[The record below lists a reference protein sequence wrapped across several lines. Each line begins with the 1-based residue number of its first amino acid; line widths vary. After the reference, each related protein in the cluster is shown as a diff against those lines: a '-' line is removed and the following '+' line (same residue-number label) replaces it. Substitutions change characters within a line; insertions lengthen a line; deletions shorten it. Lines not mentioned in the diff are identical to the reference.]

1 MKKKTVTKKKAS
13 PAKKKATAKKTISAK
28 KKVAKKATP
37 AKKKKK
43 VAAKKKVVKK
53 VTAKKKTTA
62 TKKAVKKAAPKKKAV
77 AKKRVV
83 KKAAPTKKKTTA
95 KKVAKKATPAKKRVT
110 KKAAPAKRKTTAK
123 KVAKKTTPAKKR
135 VVRKNAVAKKPTVVN
150 VVKTLKNEAWK
161 KVAMPHPT
169 KKCDYYISN
178 KGRLK
183 SKNKS
188 TKSEYLLKGSPMRTG
203 YLQLNVKLQGEHRAN
218 YYVHKLVA
226 QSFIPNRSKS
236 KNIVIHVNGDKKN
249 NSAKNLRWVDKAG
262 LSAHHR
268 KLGTYKYVPGS
279 RALPSHVVM
288 TEAKVRQLKRSLR
301 AGKITRTKLSEKF
314 NITMTQIKRI
324 ERGENWGHVTID

>member
-1 MKKKTVTKKKAS
+1 M
-13 PAKKKATAKKTISAK
+13 
-28 KKVAKKATP
+28 
-37 AKKKKK
+37 
-43 VAAKKKVVKK
+43 
-53 VTAKKKTTA
+53 
-62 TKKAVKKAAPKKKAV
+62 
-77 AKKRVV
+77 
-83 KKAAPTKKKTTA
+83 
-95 KKVAKKATPAKKRVT
+95 
-110 KKAAPAKRKTTAK
+110 
-123 KVAKKTTPAKKR
+123 
-135 VVRKNAVAKKPTVVN
+135 
-150 VVKTLKNEAWK
+150 VKTLKNEAWK
-161 KVAMPHPT
+161 KVAMPYAT

-188 TKSEYLLKGSPMRTG
+188 TKSE
-203 YLQLNVKLQGEHRAN
+203 

-279 RALPSHVVM
+279 RSLPSHVVM
-288 TEAKVRQLKRSLR
+288 TEAKVRQLKRSLK
-301 AGKITRTKLSEKF
+301 AGKQTRTKLSEKF